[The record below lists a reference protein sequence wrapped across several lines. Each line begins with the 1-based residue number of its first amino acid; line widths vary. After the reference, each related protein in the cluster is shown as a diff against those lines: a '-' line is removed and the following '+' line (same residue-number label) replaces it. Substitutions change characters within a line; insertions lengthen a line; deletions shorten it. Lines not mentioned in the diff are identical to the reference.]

1 MKQRFDV
8 PTWVSTLSPEL
19 AGELLSLLCRPI
31 LAYPQGI
38 EPRRAAQKRKPM
50 TRLRPQSL
58 QAKFL
63 LGLGAIVFVLGAFF
77 AASLYFH
84 LNSLLETQVQEKA
97 DLVLA
102 QVDAVQSYVRE
113 KLRPRMYELLDDE
126 FVLEAMSSSY
136 VSRAVMDRLNVH
148 AAEYHYRRVA
158 QNARNPRSEVNGQET
173 EILEYFRD
181 NPDVPFWSGR
191 RRIDGQV
198 HYVKARP
205 VVYASS
211 CLHCHGRPQD
221 SPPELLER
229 YGTERGFGHLSGAVD
244 GIVLVGVP
252 VERAVAKIREAT
264 VGYVGLYVAG
274 VLLFFTLIQFFF
286 NRLVV
291 HNLKRL
297 TGKFRTLFHDQAE
310 LTVLEKLGNEDEID
324 EIVQGMEELG
334 DHLHSV
340 QHQLRT
346 HSDNLEQM
354 VAERTRELK
363 HEADERRADV
373 RLFVQ
378 LLDGLNRSTSR
389 RELWRFALPL
399 VGRRFNALEAG
410 FACMLTQ
417 TTYYAWPNQHSRPP
431 MPEDWKSIMI
441 HAEPCFEPDRA
452 FIPVTSSDAEAEGL
466 LVLVWPKGTLL
477 KEQDRDVLRALG
489 QQLGIAMENLTVLH
503 NLLRQKDMLQAVFEG
518 ISDPLLLMDAGCGVV
533 LANEAAR
540 ELAATFDAA
549 DGAELAPLFGA
560 GGVLENCP
568 LSNALEQGRPE
579 AREVRIADNRSFS
592 INIYPVTMAE
602 AEESQARV
610 VVYIREVTQ
619 EKRMLASM
627 QRSEKLATV
636 GRLAAGLAHEINNPL
651 GVIKCYA
658 ELLRGSIVDPEQL
671 EDIRVILKHAGQAQ
685 NVLQELLNFAR
696 PKQAAPVRID
706 LGRTVE
712 ESAKVYQVQADKKGA
727 QVEVEVPGPEDQAL
741 PRFTANPQHVEQI
754 LANLFSNALD
764 AIPPKNGRIRVS
776 VQPGPESGV
785 VLRVADNG
793 PGVPEG
799 QLRRLFDPF
808 FTTKEM
814 GKGTGLGLAVVYGLV
829 VEMGGRIEVEN
840 QDGAVFTIFFPADH
854 APHPQ
859 PGKGTQ

>member
-1 MKQRFDV
+1 MSRILPQR
-8 PTWVSTLSPEL
+8 
-19 AGELLSLLCRPI
+19 
-31 LAYPQGI
+31 
-38 EPRRAAQKRKPM
+38 
-50 TRLRPQSL
+50 L

-63 LGLGAIVFVLGAFF
+63 LGLGAIVCLLGAFF

-84 LNSLLETQVQEKA
+84 LSSLLNTQVQEKA

-113 KLRPRMYELLDDE
+113 KLRPRMYEILDDQ
-126 FVLEAMSSSY
+126 FVIEAMSTSY
-136 VSRAVMDRLNVH
+136 VSRAVMDRLNVSDMK
-148 AAEYHYRRVA
+148 YHYRRVA
-158 QNARNPRSEVNGQET
+158 ENARNPKSEVT
-173 EILEYFRD
+173 EAEHEVLQFFRD
-181 NPDVPFWSGR
+181 NPDSKYWTGR
-191 RRIDGQV
+191 RRIDGQD

-205 VVYASS
+205 VIFKQS
-211 CLHCHGRPQD
+211 CLHCHGVPGD
-221 SPPELLER
+221 SPRELLDR
-229 YGTERGFGHLSGAVD
+229 YGTERGFGHKAGAVD

-264 VGYVGLYVAG
+264 VGYVGLYASG
-274 VLLFFTLIQFFF
+274 VLLFFTVIQFFF
-286 NRLVV
+286 NRLVI
-291 HNLKRL
+291 HNLRRL
-297 TGKFRTLFHDQAE
+297 TDKFKTLFQDQAE
-310 LTVLEKLGNEDEID
+310 ITVLEKIGNEDEID

-340 QHQLRT
+340 QQQLKA
-346 HSDNLEQM
+346 HSENLEQM
-354 VAERTRELK
+354 VEERTSELK

-399 VGRRFNALEAG
+399 VGRRFGALEAG

-417 TTYYAWPNQHSRPP
+417 TTYYSWPVADSRPA
-431 MPEDWKSIMI
+431 MPDNWKSIMMD
-441 HAEPCFEPDRA
+441 AQPRFDPDRA
-452 FIPVTSSDAEAEGL
+452 FIPVTSSDASAEGL
-466 LVLVWPKGTLL
+466 LVLSWPAGTVL

-518 ISDPLLLMDAGCGVV
+518 ISDPLLLMDAACGVV

-540 ELAATFDAA
+540 SLADAFGESPRH
-549 DGAELAPLFGA
+549 DLAPLFA
-560 GGVLENCP
+560 PGGVLGSCP
-568 LSNALEQGRPE
+568 LQELILKAQPQT
-579 AREVRIADNRSFS
+579 REVRTADNRSFS
-592 INIYPVTMAE
+592 INIYPVTLD
-602 AEESQARV
+602 ESEDLRGRI

-619 EKRMLASM
+619 EKRMLSTM

-658 ELLRGSIVDPEQL
+658 ELLRGSVSSPEQL
-671 EDIRVILKHAGQAQ
+671 EDVRVILKHAGQAQ

-696 PKQAAPVRID
+696 PKQAAPVSID
-706 LGRTVE
+706 LVGMVGDA
-712 ESAKVYQVQADKKGA
+712 AKVFQVQAGKRGVR
-727 QVEVEVPGPEDQAL
+727 VEMDSHPDL
-741 PRFTANPQHVEQI
+741 PPFIANPQHVEQI

-764 AIPPKNGRIRVS
+764 AVAPETGRIRVS
-776 VQPGPESGV
+776 VERDENHGEADGV
-785 VLRVADNG
+785 ILRVADNG
-793 PGVPEG
+793 PGISEEH
-799 QLRRLFDPF
+799 LRQLFDPF

-840 QDGAVFTIFFPADH
+840 RDGAVFTIHLPGEARPESFPPSQGAS
-854 APHPQ
+854 
-859 PGKGTQ
+859 